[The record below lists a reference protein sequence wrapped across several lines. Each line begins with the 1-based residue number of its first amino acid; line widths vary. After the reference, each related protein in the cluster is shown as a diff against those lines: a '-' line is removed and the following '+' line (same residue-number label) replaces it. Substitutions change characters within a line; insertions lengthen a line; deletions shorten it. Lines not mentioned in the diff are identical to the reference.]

1 MEYKYVTADSCII
14 LTHVHLC
21 LFLIKKVFEK
31 TECTEEAKERV
42 EKKKEVPERARRGK
56 RDFMELCISI
66 LTNLYIMETS
76 IIP

>member
-1 MEYKYVTADSCII
+1 MHNTNPCSPLSV
-14 LTHVHLC
+14 
-21 LFLIKKVFEK
+21 FNKKVFEK